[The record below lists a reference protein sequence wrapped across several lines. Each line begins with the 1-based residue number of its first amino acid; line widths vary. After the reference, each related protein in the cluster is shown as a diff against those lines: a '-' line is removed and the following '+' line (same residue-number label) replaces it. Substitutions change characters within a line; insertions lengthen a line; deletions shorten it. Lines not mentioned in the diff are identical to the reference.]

1 MKRLLFP
8 ALLYILA
15 LPLLLQLTPIEILKL
30 KTFDAFIKEQP
41 PSGNFVILDIT
52 EQDIA
57 NEGGWPL
64 PRQRLAEIQ
73 IDLLNSGSLGQAWA
87 FTFPQP
93 DRMGGDEAFAEALSY
108 GPSVLAMF
116 ENDNG
121 SFPPTTATVVLGDDT
136 GGGYQARGV
145 VQNINLLKQK
155 AAQGIASAP
164 TDVDGLVRQIP
175 LLLRSPNGFTPSFA
189 IEILKQLTGDDT
201 YIINMIDGEI
211 RVPSL
216 PTISVDPLM
225 RKWVSYVDTPI
236 INLDNLQAAKDKYVI
251 IGTSGGGI
259 MPQIATPN
267 GLLNPHHLQAA
278 LAESI
283 LIQDSP
289 RIPEWHLGAEIL
301 ILLVFVSCIW
311 LLTNKLS
318 MSLGLVLTTLSLFA
332 LAGSGYWF
340 IQIGIL
346 LDVTWSLI
354 SSFIIGSVS
363 YYLRF
368 REQWK
373 LREQIKGQFS
383 TYMSPEYVDMIVED
397 PSLMKLGGERKEMTF
412 LFMDIVG
419 FTPISEAFKKANDPE
434 GLVKLINDFLD
445 QMTKI
450 LLDHGATI
458 DKYMGDCIMA
468 WWNYPIPCE
477 EHRKQALLAGKA
489 IEIEAKKVADQ
500 FVELG
505 LPEIKVGTGIS
516 TGTCIV
522 GNMGS
527 ELRMDLSV
535 IGDAVNLGA
544 RLEGQTRNYDA
555 DTLFPYETIKTV
567 EGMTFHYVDEINVKG
582 KEEKIEIYTYRS

>member
-1 MKRLLFP
+1 MKRLIFPILFI
-8 ALLYILA
+8 LLA
-15 LPLLLQLTPIEILKL
+15 LPLLMQLTPLEILKL
-30 KTFDAFIKEQP
+30 KTFDAFIKEQA

-52 EQDIA
+52 EEDIA

-73 IDLLNSGSLGQAWA
+73 VDLLNSGSFGQAWA

-93 DRMGGDEAFAEALSY
+93 DRMGGDEAFAEALGY

-121 SFPPTTATVVLGDDT
+121 SFPPVVGTVILGEDT
-136 GGGYQARGV
+136 GGGYMARGV
-145 VQNINLLKQK
+145 VENIDLLKQK

-175 LLLRSPNGFTPSFA
+175 LLLRSPDGFTPSFA
-189 IEILKQLTGDDT
+189 IEILKQLTGQDT
-201 YIINMIDGEI
+201 YIINMTDGEI

-216 PTISVDPLM
+216 PPIPVDPLM

-236 INLDNLQAAKDKYVI
+236 INLDNLEAAKDKYVI

-259 MPQIATPN
+259 LPQVSTPN
-267 GLLNPHHLQAA
+267 GLMNPHHLQAA

-289 RIPEWHLGAEIL
+289 RIPEWHLGAEIAIFL
-301 ILLVFVSCIW
+301 IFLSFAW

-318 MSLGLVLTTLSLFA
+318 MSLGLVLTSLSLFM
-332 LAGSGYWF
+332 LTGSGYWL
-340 IQIGIL
+340 IQAGIL
-346 LDVTWSLI
+346 LDVTWTLI
-354 SSFIIGSVS
+354 ASFITGSVS

-383 TYMSPEYVDMIVED
+383 KYISPEYVDMIVED

-412 LFMDIVG
+412 LFMDIVS
-419 FTPISEAFKKANDPE
+419 FTPISEAFKNKDDPE
-434 GLVKLINDFLD
+434 GLVDLINGFLD
-445 QMTKI
+445 QMTNI

-477 EHRKQALLAGKA
+477 EHRKQALLAGRA
-489 IEIEAKKVADQ
+489 IEIEAKKVGDE
-500 FVELG
+500 FIRLG
-505 LPEIKVGTGIS
+505 LPLIKVGTGIS